1 VSDHERMTMPKKRGE
16 TAGRAAAYHEAGHAV
31 VAWLLDRS
39 FRRVSIEEAEGEV
52 GGALYRKWHNK
63 FDPNHG
69 DPKRARLQ
77 LEGAMMIA
85 LAGAEAERI
94 HAGGRNNKGTG
105 FDDELVTTL
114 ATFVIDERGE
124 ELPAFVNWLTIRTR
138 NLLKLPQNWRAVE
151 ELAAALL
158 ERGEIGAAEAKGIIR
173 RGARAGY
180 EGLKAARE

>member
-1 VSDHERMTMPKKRGE
+1 MTMPKNRSE
-16 TAGRAAAYHEAGHAV
+16 EARRAAAYHEAGHAV

-39 FRRVSIEEAEGEV
+39 FRRVSIKETEEELGI
-52 GGALYRKWHNK
+52 ALYRKWHNK
-63 FDPNHG
+63 FDPNHS

-77 LEGAMMIA
+77 LEGAMMTA

-94 HAGGRNNKGTG
+94 HTGSRNDKGAG

-114 ATFVIDERGE
+114 AAFVIDEREE
-124 ELPAFVNWLTIRTR
+124 ELPAFVNWLTVRTR

-151 ELAAALL
+151 ELAAALV
-158 ERGEIGAAEAKGIIR
+158 EREEIGAAEAKGIIR

-180 EGLKAARE
+180 EELRAARK